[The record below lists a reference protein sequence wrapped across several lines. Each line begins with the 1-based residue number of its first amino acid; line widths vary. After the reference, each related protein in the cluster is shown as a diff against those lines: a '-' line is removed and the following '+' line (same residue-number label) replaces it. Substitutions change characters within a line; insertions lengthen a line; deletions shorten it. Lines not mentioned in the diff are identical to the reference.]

1 MSLISML
8 ENDDIDFAIVDE
20 YIRSDFEWEFLQ
32 DDYLCIYLPRDY
44 PQASQKTV
52 TLKDLENLPCVF
64 PSYESRDLLTAFL
77 GNKSLHFNAAFTVDT
92 LSGSDILQFVS
103 NGLGVT
109 FLFHLCAIECPPNI
123 KIIPIEPAIIRP
135 LGVIRKKNKT
145 LSPPA
150 HNFLTLLRTYLGA
163 E

>member
-1 MSLISML
+1 ML

-77 GNKSLHFNAAFTVDT
+77 GNKSLHFNTAFTVDT

-103 NGLGVT
+103 NGLEVT
-109 FLFHLCAIECPPNI
+109 FLSHLCAIECPPNI
-123 KIIPIEPAIIRP
+123 KIIPIERLLSVRLELSARKTKRCLRP
-135 LGVIRKKNKT
+135 PT
-145 LSPPA
+145 TS
-150 HNFLTLLRTYLGA
+150 
-163 E
+163 